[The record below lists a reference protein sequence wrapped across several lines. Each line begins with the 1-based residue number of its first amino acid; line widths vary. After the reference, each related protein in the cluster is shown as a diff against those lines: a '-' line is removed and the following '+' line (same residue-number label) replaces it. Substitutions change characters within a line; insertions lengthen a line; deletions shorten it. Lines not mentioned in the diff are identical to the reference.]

1 MPSPLRRARHLRAIG
16 AWLIPAL
23 AITSQASAGSLDLY
37 YERTLMSA
45 ADAHCSLFTGAV
57 GSALAASAAQA
68 RGTALRAG
76 VPKTTIVATEI
87 RAKAKAWSTACDSPD
102 LKIAAARVQQAFE
115 AYAHMIH
122 MNYPGDHAGW
132 SADRSSSAVAVRWR
146 LMQEVR
152 QGQDRMMFGLAG
164 RVGANA
170 LMAVADIN
178 SDSSPYGARLVM
190 RDEAV
195 TTGPYLNQQGASLA
209 STPLSRRFSPP
220 GAQKIYPAEA
230 RSPAGLDL
238 LPKGITNGWAF
249 RFPAAAAQSLAELDP
264 REAVAIDFL
273 FQGEV
278 VRRVYVEVGDFAAG
292 RAFLQVR

>member
-1 MPSPLRRARHLRAIG
+1 ML
-16 AWLIPAL
+16 LIPAL
-23 AITSQASAGSLDLY
+23 ALTSQASAGSLNLY

-45 ADAHCSLFTGAV
+45 ADAHCGLFTGAV

-76 VPKTTIVATEI
+76 ILKATIVSIEVRA
-87 RAKAKAWSTACDSPD
+87 RAKARSTACDSPD
-102 LKIAAARVQQAFE
+102 LKVAAGRVQQAFE
-115 AYAHMIH
+115 AYSHLIR

-132 SADRSSSAVAVRWR
+132 SADRSSSMVAVRWR

-152 QGQDRMMFGLAG
+152 QSQDRMMFGLAG

-170 LMAVADIN
+170 VMAVAKLN
-178 SDSSPYGARLVM
+178 TDSVPYGARLVM
-190 RDEAV
+190 RDDAV
-195 TTGPYLNQQGASLA
+195 TVGPYLNQQGANLA
-209 STPLSRRFSPP
+209 ATPLSRRFAPP
-220 GAQKIYPAEA
+220 GAQKVYPAEA

-238 LPKGITNGWAF
+238 LPKGMTSGWAF
-249 RFPAAAAQSLAELDP
+249 RFPDAAARSLAELDP
-264 REAVAIDFL
+264 REAIAVDFL
-273 FQGEV
+273 FQGDV